1 MLFIACLLNTQ
12 VEKKTAPQF
21 YDAGQNGMS
30 WAVGMWMDSRIGYYV
45 SLRGHGLCHRGLDNL
60 CMQEA
65 EDGGGRFDRK
75 KDHNPSLRF

>member
-1 MLFIACLLNTQ
+1 
-12 VEKKTAPQF
+12 
-21 YDAGQNGMS
+21 
-30 WAVGMWMDSRIGYYV
+30 MWMDSRIGYYV

-60 CMQEA
+60 CVQEA